1 MKTVL
6 VTRPRHQAQAFIAAL
21 EQAGLAPI
29 LFPTIEIRCLTD
41 WVPPDLQRFSGVFF
55 TSVNAVQCLCQRLQ
69 RDAPAVLAD
78 LRQTRVWAVGRAT
91 AEALAGYGVGTEPL
105 PTRADAVHLMAAV
118 DPGQIIDRD
127 LLFVRG
133 SRSLGT
139 IPRVIAERGGRCTEL
154 TVYENRK
161 PALADAERIRRRL
174 QRGGID
180 CLSFTSPSTVEHF
193 FAAMGSHQVPP
204 GVRIAAIGTTTAAAL
219 ADLGLRAD
227 IVPATF
233 DGPSLAKAIAEAFA
247 PVSAPE
253 SAPEP
258 ALLS

>member
-6 VTRPRHQAQAFIAAL
+6 VTRTRHQAQPLMTAL

-29 LFPTIEIRCLTD
+29 LFPTIEISCLND
-41 WVPPDLQRFSGVFF
+41 WAPPDLKRVAGVFF
-55 TSVNAVQCLCQRLQ
+55 TSVNAVQCLCERLR
-69 RDAPAVLAD
+69 RDAPAVLAE
-78 LRQTRVWAVGRAT
+78 LRQSRVWAVGRAT

-105 PTRADAVHLMAAV
+105 PTVADAVHLMASI
-118 DPGQIIDRD
+118 DPGRIIDQD

-139 IPRVIAERGGRCTEL
+139 IPSVISERGGRCTEL

-161 PALADAERIRRRL
+161 PALADAERIRRL
-174 QRGGID
+174 LDSGGID

-193 FAAMGSHQVPP
+193 FAAMGSHQIPE

-219 ADLGLRAD
+219 SGLGLRAD
-227 IVPATF
+227 IMPAVF
-233 DGPSLAKAIAEAFA
+233 DGPSLAQAIAEALA
-247 PVSAPE
+247 
-253 SAPEP
+253 P
-258 ALLS
+258 AL